1 MHARPVASCL
11 GFLVRQAGP
20 VQKLASHWL
29 CALQA
34 IINGLHSRGQRFVP
48 IVEPVVH
55 VQQGYAVYDSGI
67 KDDVFVKDVRGDN
80 YMGQVTQ
87 CSTLVLESV
96 AQLCSCSGK
105 Q

>member
-1 MHARPVASCL
+1 MHARLQPLAWAHLSVWPAH
-11 GFLVRQAGP
+11 G
-20 VQKLASHWL
+20 VQHSSSHWL

-67 KDDVFVKDVRGDN
+67 AADVFVKDVRGDN
-80 YMGQVTQ
+80 YLGQVM
-87 CSTLVLESV
+87 LRPML
-96 AQLCSCSGK
+96 
-105 Q
+105 

>member
-1 MHARPVASCL
+1 MQEVASY
-11 GFLVRQAGP
+11 
-20 VQKLASHWL
+20 WL

-80 YMGQVTQ
+80 YMGQVNQRPTPLSDLPTQ
-87 CSTLVLESV
+87 L
-96 AQLCSCSGK
+96 
-105 Q
+105 